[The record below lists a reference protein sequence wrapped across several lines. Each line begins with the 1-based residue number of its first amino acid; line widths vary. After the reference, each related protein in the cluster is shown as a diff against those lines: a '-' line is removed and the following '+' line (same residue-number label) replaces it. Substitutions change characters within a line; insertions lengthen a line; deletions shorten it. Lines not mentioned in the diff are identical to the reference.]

1 MDNQRMDSMSADKGD
16 DKGTPLAQGWPELDL
31 TQMAK
36 QAGQAAALLKALANE
51 NRLLILCNLVG
62 RELSVGE
69 LLTKVPLSQSALS
82 QHLALLRE
90 EGLVRTR
97 REAQVIYYS
106 LADARVSQ
114 VIDLLH
120 RMFCQPSAAD

>member
-1 MDNQRMDSMSADKGD
+1 MDRMSADS
-16 DKGTPLAQGWPELDL
+16 GTPSAQGWPQLDL
-31 TQMAK
+31 TQMAE

-69 LLTKVPLSQSALS
+69 LLTKVALSQSALS

-90 EGLVRTR
+90 EGLVKTR

-106 LADARVSQ
+106 LADARASQ

-120 RMFCQPSAAD
+120 RMFCQPLAAD